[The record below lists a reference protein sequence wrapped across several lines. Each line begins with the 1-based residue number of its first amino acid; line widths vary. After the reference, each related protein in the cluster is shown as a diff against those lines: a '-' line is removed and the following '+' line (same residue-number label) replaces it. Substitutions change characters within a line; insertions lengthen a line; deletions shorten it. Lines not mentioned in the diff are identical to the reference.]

1 MHERVEI
8 PLVTDPREMLVGDR
22 VQVRP
27 VEGETI
33 AVSETMPVNPLKPA
47 TVIVE
52 VPAVPEDTPTLAGLP
67 AMVKS

>member
-1 MHERVEI
+1 VEI
-8 PLVTDPREMLVGDR
+8 PLVTDPREMLVGDT

-27 VEGETI
+27 GEGETTV
-33 AVSETMPVNPLKPA
+33 VSETVPVNPLKPA

-52 VPAVPEDTPTLAGLP
+52 VPAVPEDTTTLAGLP

>member
-1 MHERVEI
+1 M
-8 PLVTDPREMLVGDR
+8 TDPREMLVGDR

-27 VEGETI
+27 VEGEAT
-33 AVSETMPVNPLKPA
+33 AVSETVPVNPLKPA

-52 VPAVPEDTPTLAGLP
+52 VPAVPEDTTTLAGLP

>member
-1 MHERVEI
+1 MEI
-8 PLVTDPREMLVGDR
+8 PLVTDPREMLVGDT

-27 VEGETI
+27 GEGETTV
-33 AVSETMPVNPLKPA
+33 VSETVPVNPLKPA

-52 VPAVPEDTPTLAGLP
+52 VPAVPEDTTTLAGLP

>member
-1 MHERVEI
+1 
-8 PLVTDPREMLVGDR
+8 MLVGDR

-27 VEGETI
+27 VEGETT
-33 AVSETMPVNPLKPA
+33 AVSETVPVNPLKPA

-52 VPAVPEDTPTLAGLP
+52 VPAAPENTLTLAGLS

>member
-1 MHERVEI
+1 VEI

-27 VEGETI
+27 VEGETT
-33 AVSETMPVNPLKPA
+33 AVSETVPVNPLKPA
-47 TVIVE
+47 IVIVE
-52 VPAVPEDTPTLAGLP
+52 VPAVPEDTPTLAGLA

>member
-1 MHERVEI
+1 VDV
-8 PLVTDPREMLVGDR
+8 PLVIDPSEMLVGDR

-27 VEGETI
+27 VEGETT
-33 AVSETMPVNPLKPA
+33 AVSETVPVNPLKPA
-47 TVIVE
+47 AVIVE